1 MYFSLPIYLAGK
13 FVIHVP
19 SKRIL
24 SQLLPKRWNIFFY
37 FLLLCAFLSTALE
50 ESSSSVL
57 TETHI
62 YFGKITGKSNSVG
75 KIIGIVL
82 PVVFVA
88 VVAFIAL
95 CVWHVRKKSRQHQK
109 QELPHQSP

>member
-1 MYFSLPIYLAGK
+1 MFHPKEFCPNYFQRDGT
-13 FVIHVP
+13 F
-19 SKRIL
+19 
-24 SQLLPKRWNIFFY
+24 FFY

-75 KIIGIVL
+75 KITGIVL